1 MKKKNIGFTLV
12 ELLVVIA
19 IIAILA
25 AILMPAMNAA
35 LKKAS
40 VTQAQTEVK
49 SLEAAVKAYLNE
61 YSRFPGGNGN
71 ANDFSY
77 GPLGDARDNRVLAN
91 ALRSV
96 LAVGNTPNYSNNLRK
111 IAFLEVQKDSL
122 NADGDFVDPWGTPY
136 EVTVDGNFDNSCTTP
151 GASGYGTVAGKSVLV
166 WSHGA
171 NTNANTGDEI
181 RSW

>member
-1 MKKKNIGFTLV
+1 
-12 ELLVVIA
+12 
-19 IIAILA
+19 
-25 AILMPAMNAA
+25 
-35 LKKAS
+35 
-40 VTQAQTEVK
+40 
-49 SLEAAVKAYLNE
+49 
-61 YSRFPGGNGN
+61 
-71 ANDFSY
+71 
-77 GPLGDARDNRVLAN
+77 
-91 ALRSV
+91 V